1 MSYLPVSKIFIIVPN
16 MLEIS
21 LLLQFFNLSAADFNA
36 NLSFLNSLGRYKGNL
51 ISSAASLL
59 VEESR
64 AIFT

>member
-36 NLSFLNSLGRYKGNL
+36 NLSF
-51 ISSAASLL
+51 
-59 VEESR
+59 
-64 AIFT
+64 